1 MKKLLC
7 AILACV
13 MTLSLFGCTTTEN
26 DQGSTFE
33 IPEGSVK
40 LNVMS
45 YNMLG
50 KTTTAAAVN
59 GDGTSETANL
69 TADLTIAT
77 RGPKVNAML
86 VGEQIDIAGLQ
97 EVSQAWQSW
106 LDNGLNSKY
115 AHFGQATSS
124 TKESCT
130 VIYRSDKFRLL
141 SNGAFWLAPGAPTSA
156 EKGWDTSY
164 DRLCVWGILQVIE
177 TGEYIAVM
185 NTHLDH
191 KGMQARIEGA
201 QLVVNQMELL
211 RKRVENM
218 YGVKNCPVILT
229 GDMNSNAEHR
239 VYSIYTEKLNDSF
252 TAAADNKI
260 APEVSTAP
268 DLHYISTLDHMAVGS
283 VRIDYVYTS
292 KENVVVG
299 RYNMLQTSTNLC
311 PYGTYMSDHNAV
323 IVSLYI
329 TN

>member
-7 AILACV
+7 MILALV
-13 MTLSLFGCTTTEN
+13 MSLTFFGCTNTEESQN
-26 DQGSTFE
+26 PSVE
-33 IPEGSVK
+33 IPEGAVA

-50 KTTTAAAVN
+50 KTNSAAPVN

-86 VGEQIDIAGLQ
+86 NGERIDIAGLQ
-97 EVSQAWQSW
+97 EVSTAWQAW
-106 LDNGLNSKY
+106 LDNGLSSKY
-115 AHFGQATSS
+115 AHFGQATAS

-130 VIYRSDKFRLL
+130 VIYRVDKFNLL
-141 SNGAFWLAPGAPTSA
+141 SNGAFWLAPGAPTSS

-201 QLVVNQMELL
+201 QLVVDQMELL

-218 YGVKNCPVILT
+218 YGVKDCPVILT

-239 VYSIYTEKLNDSF
+239 VYSIYTKKLNDSF

-268 DLHYISTLDHMAVGS
+268 DLHYISSASHMSVGS

-311 PYGTYMSDHNAV
+311 PYGPYMSDHNAV
-323 IVSLYI
+323 VVSLYI